1 MVAFPSL
8 YLVFMWVLASTT
20 GRWVYGELDWTK
32 PTSPGYYIGL
42 VFLMLTAFGI
52 TFGLARLREYHHDAA
67 DALRRGKRGW
77 AQSGGIGS
85 SQVGAAQRT
94 ARAGSPRKPR
104 LLSNPRP
111 HPEVRVKR
119 ASKEGSRSP

>member
-42 VFLMLTAFGI
+42 VFLMLAAFGI
-52 TFGLARLREYHHDAA
+52 TFGLARAREYHHDAA
-67 DALRRGKRGW
+67 EALRRGKRGW
-77 AQSGGIGS
+77 AAGDGDPEA
-85 SQVGAAQRT
+85 QVEMDALMMQT
-94 ARAGSPRKPR
+94 TLQKQY
-104 LLSNPRP
+104 
-111 HPEVRVKR
+111 E
-119 ASKEGSRSP
+119 